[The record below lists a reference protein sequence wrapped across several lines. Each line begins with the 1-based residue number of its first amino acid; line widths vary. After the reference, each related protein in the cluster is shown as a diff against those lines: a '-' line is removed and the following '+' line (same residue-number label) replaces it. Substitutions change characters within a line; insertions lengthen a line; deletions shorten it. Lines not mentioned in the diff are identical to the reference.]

1 MGVERAAKMTLV
13 LTITNVERLE
23 NGLPTRLR
31 LDRHGAVIGRSPTA
45 DWSLPDPQHYVS
57 SVHCEID
64 YRDSAYVLVD
74 KSTNGT
80 FVNGDQQRLAGPH
93 TLNPG
98 DVVVIGHYSIRA
110 DLEGAGGAQSAEAPA
125 QQTPAWG
132 GWQPQPAAASVDEA
146 SWDRAPSAP
155 AISGQGAMSANWAP
169 PPVNGPPA
177 NAQPVGAAPVSRP
190 PPNAPAAYNPPAYA
204 PPADSPPVASAWAT
218 PAPAVTPASGWSSP
232 VNEAP
237 SPPSAVDVWGQL
249 AASNVVDWA
258 RGGFG
263 ERQAEAGDPLGLGT
277 GGARLR
283 PDPLGL
289 GGPAPANP
297 PPQIAPQ
304 PAAPGWASPS
314 AATGSNASPAAQP
327 APAWGPAGGGA
338 PAAAPA
344 QPEPNWAARSAA
356 APAPSVAQASVQ
368 AVDAELAAFLIGA
381 GVQPTDLKVTG
392 AQAMTSAGSAL
403 RRVISGLVVMLEA
416 RARAKAQ
423 LGAQGTSLEFDG
435 NNPLK
440 FARAP
445 EKAIAQLLN
454 PPERGFMSADRAID
468 DAFRDLQ
475 AHQMATLTA
484 MQGAL
489 SATLAR
495 FSPQAIR
502 QRAESQG
509 FLSKL
514 LPGGREATLW
524 QAYEREFEGVAR
536 GSDEAFMD
544 VFAKEFRQA
553 YERASADMKR
563 KP

>member
-1 MGVERAAKMTLV
+1 MSDA
-13 LTITNVERLE
+13 
-23 NGLPTRLR
+23 
-31 LDRHGAVIGRSPTA
+31 
-45 DWSLPDPQHYVS
+45 
-57 SVHCEID
+57 
-64 YRDSAYVLVD
+64 
-74 KSTNGT
+74 
-80 FVNGDQQRLAGPH
+80 
-93 TLNPG
+93 
-98 DVVVIGHYSIRA
+98 
-110 DLEGAGGAQSAEAPA
+110 
-125 QQTPAWG
+125 
-132 GWQPQPAAASVDEA
+132 PAAA
-146 SWDRAPSAP
+146 
-155 AISGQGAMSANWAP
+155 
-169 PPVNGPPA
+169 
-177 NAQPVGAAPVSRP
+177 
-190 PPNAPAAYNPPAYA
+190 
-204 PPADSPPVASAWAT
+204 
-218 PAPAVTPASGWSSP
+218 
-232 VNEAP
+232 
-237 SPPSAVDVWGQL
+237 SAVDVWGQL

-263 ERQAEAGDPLGLGT
+263 ERQAAPVDPLGLGS
-277 GGARLR
+277 GGPRLR

-289 GGPAPANP
+289 DP
-297 PPQIAPQ
+297 PPAQAPQMAPQSAPQ
-304 PAAPGWASPS
+304 PVSAGW
-314 AATGSNASPAAQP
+314 ASPAAQP
-327 APAWGPAGGGA
+327 ASTSGPAAQSPPGWGPAAG
-338 PAAAPA
+338 AAPA
-344 QPEPNWAARSAA
+344 SAPAQAPEPAPSWAARSPAA
-356 APAPSVAQASVQ
+356 SAPAMGQPGLQA
-368 AVDAELAAFLIGA
+368 ADPELVAFLVGA
-381 GVQPTDLKVTG
+381 GLQPTDLKVSG

-489 SATLAR
+489 AATLAR

-502 QRAESQG
+502 DRAESQG
-509 FLSKL
+509 FLAKL

-524 QAYEREFEGVAR
+524 HAYEREFEGVAK

-553 YERASADMKR
+553 YERVSAEMKR
-563 KP
+563 KT

>member
-1 MGVERAAKMTLV
+1 MTLV
-13 LTITNVERLE
+13 LTITNVDRLE

-45 DWSLPDPQHYVS
+45 DWSLPDPQHYIS

-80 FVNGDQQRLAGPH
+80 FINGDQQRLAGPH
-93 TLNPG
+93 TIGPG

-110 DLEGAGGAQSAEAPA
+110 DLEGAAGAQSAAPPP
-125 QQTPAWG
+125 QQTPEWG
-132 GWQPQPAAASVDEA
+132 GWQPQQAAASVDEA
-146 SWDRAPSAP
+146 SWDRAPAAP
-155 AISGQGAMSANWAP
+155 AISGQGAMSQNWA
-169 PPVNGPPA
+169 
-177 NAQPVGAAPVSRP
+177 
-190 PPNAPAAYNPPAYA
+190 APAV
-204 PPADSPPVASAWAT
+204 DSPPVASAWAT
-218 PAPAVTPASGWSSP
+218 PAPAATPASGWSSP
-232 VNEAP
+232 VNDAP
-237 SPPSAVDVWGQL
+237 AAPSAVDVWGQL

-263 ERQAEAGDPLGLGT
+263 ERQAEAADPLGLGS

-283 PDPLGL
+283 ADPLGL
-289 GGPAPANP
+289 GAPAPAQP
-297 PPQIAPQ
+297 PPQMGPQSAP
-304 PAAPGWASPS
+304 PATPGWASPGVAS
-314 AATGSNASPAAQP
+314 APTAGPAAQP
-327 APAWGPAGGGA
+327 ATGWGPAGGDA
-338 PAAAPA
+338 PAPQPAQAQAPA
-344 QPEPNWAARSAA
+344 PAPNWAARPAA
-356 APAPSVAQASVQ
+356 GPAQPAGQIQAT
-368 AVDAELAAFLIGA
+368 DAELAAFLVGA
-381 GVQPTDLKVTG
+381 GLQPSDLKVTG

-489 SATLAR
+489 AATLAR

-502 QRAESQG
+502 ERAESQG
-509 FLSKL
+509 FLAKL

-524 QAYEREFEGVAR
+524 HAYEREFEGVAR

-553 YERASADMKR
+553 YERVSADMKR
-563 KP
+563 KA

>member
-1 MGVERAAKMTLV
+1 MTLT

-23 NGLPTRLR
+23 NGLPTRVR

-45 DWSLPDPQHYVS
+45 DWSLPDPQHYIS

-80 FVNGDQQRLAGPH
+80 FVNGAQQRLAGPH
-93 TLNPG
+93 SICPG
-98 DVVVIGHYSIRA
+98 DVIVIGHYSIKA
-110 DLEGAGGAQSAEAPA
+110 ELPGAGAAPA
-125 QQTPAWG
+125 DAPAPETPAWG
-132 GWQPQPAAASVDEA
+132 GWQPQQAAAGVDAA
-146 SWDRAPSAP
+146 SWDRAPAAP
-155 AISGQGAMSANWAP
+155 AISGQGAMSQAWAP
-169 PPVNGPPA
+169 PPVNSPSA
-177 NAQPVGAAPVSRP
+177 S
-190 PPNAPAAYNPPAYA
+190 A
-204 PPADSPPVASAWAT
+204 PPLSSSPLATPPMASPPVESAWST
-218 PAPAVTPASGWSSP
+218 PAPAATPASGWSSP
-232 VNEAP
+232 VGDAP
-237 SPPSAVDVWGQL
+237 AAPSAVDVWGQL

-263 ERQAEAGDPLGLGT
+263 ERSREASDPLGLGS

-289 GGPAPANP
+289 DTPAQAPPQLAPPPPAGPAWAPPPAAAAASPQPAPSWAPPGGDAAPTPAPA
-297 PPQIAPQ
+297 Q
-304 PAAPGWASPS
+304 SS
-314 AATGSNASPAAQP
+314 
-327 APAWGPAGGGA
+327 
-338 PAAAPA
+338 
-344 QPEPNWAARSAA
+344 A
-356 APAPSVAQASVQ
+356 APAPNWGARAGAAPAPPHGQPAIQ
-368 AVDAELAAFLIGA
+368 AVEAELAAFLVGA
-381 GVQPTDLKVTG
+381 GLQPSDLKVSG
-392 AQAMTSAGSAL
+392 AQAMTAAGSAL
-403 RRVISGLVVMLEA
+403 RRVIAGLVVMLEA

-454 PPERGFMSADRAID
+454 PPERGFMSADRAVD

-489 SATLAR
+489 ASTLAR

-502 QRAESQG
+502 ERAESQG
-509 FLSKL
+509 FLAKL

-553 YERASADMKR
+553 YEKASADMKR
-563 KP
+563 KT

>member
-1 MGVERAAKMTLV
+1 MGLERPAQMTLV

-64 YRDSAYVLVD
+64 FRDGAYVLVD

-93 TLNPG
+93 SICSG
-98 DVVVIGHYSIRA
+98 DTIVIGHYSIKA
-110 DLEGAGGAQSAEAPA
+110 DMAGGAAAGAAEAQA
-125 QQTPAWG
+125 QAAPAWG
-132 GWQPQPAAASVDEA
+132 GWQPQQAAPSVDEG
-146 SWDRAPSAP
+146 SWDRAPAAP
-155 AISGQGAMSANWAP
+155 AISGQGAMSGNWAP
-169 PPVNGPPA
+169 PPVNA
-177 NAQPVGAAPVSRP
+177 
-190 PPNAPAAYNPPAYA
+190 
-204 PPADSPPVASAWAT
+204 PPVASAWAT
-218 PAPAVTPASGWSSP
+218 PVPPPTPASGWSSP
-232 VNEAP
+232 VSQQP
-237 SPPSAVDVWGQL
+237 STPSATDVWGQL

-263 ERQAEAGDPLGLGT
+263 ERSHAAPDALGLGDA
-277 GGARLR
+277 GARLR

-289 GGPAPANP
+289 DGPAQPP
-297 PPQIAPQ
+297 PPQMTPPPAPQ
-304 PAAPGWASPS
+304 VAP
-314 AATGSNASPAAQP
+314 QP
-327 APAWGPAGGGA
+327 APAWGSPAVAAAPTSAPSWGPPA
-338 PAAAPA
+338 ASPAAAPV
-344 QPEPNWAARSAA
+344 QPPADAAPAWAARQAI
-356 APAPSVAQASVQ
+356 PQPSQPSIQ
-368 AVDAELAAFLIGA
+368 AVEAELAAFLVGA
-381 GVQPTDLKVTG
+381 GLQPSDLKVSG
-392 AQAMTSAGSAL
+392 AQAMNSAGSAL

-489 SATLAR
+489 AATLAR

-502 QRAESQG
+502 DRAESQG
-509 FLSKL
+509 FLAKL

-524 QAYEREFEGVAR
+524 HAYEREFEGVAR

-553 YERASADMKR
+553 YERVSAEMKR
-563 KP
+563 KG

>member
-1 MGVERAAKMTLV
+1 MTLV

-45 DWSLPDPQHYVS
+45 DWSLPDPQHYIS

-93 TLNPG
+93 TLGPG
-98 DVVVIGHYSIRA
+98 DVVVIGQYSIRA
-110 DLEGAGGAQSAEAPA
+110 DLEGAGGAQSATPPP
-125 QQTPAWG
+125 QQAPAWG

-146 SWDRAPSAP
+146 SWDRAPAAP
-155 AISGQGAMSANWAP
+155 AISGQGAMSGNWAP
-169 PPVNGPPA
+169 PPVNGPP
-177 NAQPVGAAPVSRP
+177 S
-190 PPNAPAAYNPPAYA
+190 NAPAVNAPSANAPPINTPPAYA
-204 PPADSPPVASAWAT
+204 PPAYAPPVNGPPVASAWAT

-237 SPPSAVDVWGQL
+237 AAPSAVDVWGQL

-263 ERQAEAGDPLGLGT
+263 ERQAEAGDPLGLGS

-289 GGPAPANP
+289 GGPAPATP
-297 PPQIAPQ
+297 PPQSSPQ
-304 PAAPGWASPS
+304 PAAPSWASPG
-314 AATGSNASPAAQP
+314 AAAGQTSGPAAP
-327 APAWGPAGGGA
+327 AAGWGPAGGAA
-338 PAAAPA
+338 PAGA
-344 QPEPNWAARSAA
+344 QPEPNWAARPAA
-356 APAPSVAQASVQ
+356 APAPAMVQPGVQ

-381 GVQPTDLKVTG
+381 GLQPTDLKVTG

-403 RRVISGLVVMLEA
+403 RRMISGLVVMLEA

-489 SATLAR
+489 AATLAR
-495 FSPQAIR
+495 FSPQSIR
-502 QRAESQG
+502 ERAESQG

-553 YERASADMKR
+553 YERVSADMKR
-563 KP
+563 KA

>member
-1 MGVERAAKMTLV
+1 MGLERPAQMTLV
-13 LTITNVERLE
+13 LTITNVDRLE

-57 SVHCEID
+57 SVHCEVD

-93 TLNPG
+93 TLSAG

-110 DLEGAGGAQSAEAPA
+110 DLEGAAGSQGAEPPP

-146 SWDRAPSAP
+146 SWDRAPAAA
-155 AISGQGAMSANWAP
+155 AISGQGAMSGNWAP
-169 PPVNGPPA
+169 PPVNGPPS
-177 NAQPVGAAPVSRP
+177 NGPPNGPPVAAPNTP
-190 PPNAPAAYNPPAYA
+190 PLNTPPAYA
-204 PPADSPPVASAWAT
+204 PPTANTPPVASAWAT
-218 PAPAVTPASGWSSP
+218 PAPAATPASGWSSP
-232 VNEAP
+232 VNETPAA
-237 SPPSAVDVWGQL
+237 PSAVDVWGQL

-263 ERQAEAGDPLGLGT
+263 ERQAQAADPLGLGS

-289 GGPAPANP
+289 GGPAPAAQRA
-297 PPQIAPQ
+297 PQISPQ
-304 PAAPGWASPS
+304 PAASGWAS
-314 AATGSNASPAAQP
+314 SNAAAGPNSSPAAQP
-327 APAWGPAGGGA
+327 GAGWGPAAGG
-338 PAAAPA
+338 AAPA
-344 QPEPNWAARSAA
+344 QAQPEPQWAARAGA
-356 APAPSVAQASVQ
+356 GPAQATPQPPIQ
-368 AVDAELAAFLIGA
+368 AVDAEIAAFLIGA
-381 GVQPTDLKVTG
+381 GLQPTDLKVAG

-403 RRVISGLVVMLEA
+403 RRVVAGLVVMLEA

-489 SATLAR
+489 AATLAR
-495 FSPQAIR
+495 FSPQSIR
-502 QRAESQG
+502 ERAESQG

-553 YERASADMKR
+553 YERVAADMKR

>member
-1 MGVERAAKMTLV
+1 MTLV

-45 DWSLPDPQHYVS
+45 DWSLPDPQHYIS

-64 YRDSAYVLVD
+64 FRDSAYVLVD

-80 FVNGDQQRLAGPH
+80 FVNGAQERLAGPH
-93 TLNPG
+93 PIGPG
-98 DVVVIGHYSIRA
+98 DMIVIGHYAIKA
-110 DLEGAGGAQSAEAPA
+110 DLADGAGGAAAASASAQ
-125 QQTPAWG
+125 QQTPSWG
-132 GWQPQPAAASVDEA
+132 GWQPQPAAAGISEA
-146 SWDRAPSAP
+146 SWDRAPAAP
-155 AISGQGAMSANWAP
+155 AISGQGPMSQNWA
-169 PPVNGPPA
+169 
-177 NAQPVGAAPVSRP
+177 
-190 PPNAPAAYNPPAYA
+190 APAV
-204 PPADSPPVASAWAT
+204 DIPPVASAWAT
-218 PAPAVTPASGWSSP
+218 PAPPSTPASGWSSP
-232 VNEAP
+232 VSDAP
-237 SPPSAVDVWGQL
+237 SAPSATDVWGQL

-263 ERQAEAGDPLGLGT
+263 ERQREGGDALGLGA

-289 GGPAPANP
+289 GGPAPEAP
-297 PPQIAPQ
+297 PPMAPPAAQ
-304 PAAPGWASPS
+304 PAAPGWAARVVTTAPNS
-314 AATGSNASPAAQP
+314 APAQP
-327 APAWGPAGGGA
+327 APSWG
-338 PAAAPA
+338 A
-344 QPEPNWAARSAA
+344 QPVAQAPPQPAPVQPPPETAPNWATRPEAPRAPLG
-356 APAPSVAQASVQ
+356 PAPGQ

-381 GVQPTDLKVTG
+381 GLQPSDLKVSG
-392 AQAMTSAGSAL
+392 AQAMTAAGSAL

-416 RARAKAQ
+416 RARAKSQ

-489 SATLAR
+489 AATLAR

-502 QRAESQG
+502 DRAESQG
-509 FLSKL
+509 FLAKL

-524 QAYEREFEGVAR
+524 HAYEREFEGVAR

-553 YERASADMKR
+553 YERVSAEMKR